1 MKYWIGFDLGGTKML
16 AAVIDSKNNIIARKK
31 KKTRAYEGS
40 DAAVNRIID
49 TIGEVVEEAGISFSD
64 VAGIGIG
71 SPGPLEL
78 DTGVVLSSPN
88 LGWENLPLKEIVEK
102 KTGCPTVVINDVD
115 AGVYGEYL
123 HGAGKGSRCIVGVF
137 PGTGIGGGCVYNG
150 EILRGSISSCMEIG
164 HIQMVP
170 NGPRC
175 GCGRNGCLEA
185 LASRLAVAS
194 QAAAAAARG
203 EAPALL
209 EASGGAVPAIKS
221 GMIADAIRNGDKSVE
236 LIVKNAA
243 NWLGRAVAT
252 TVNLLAPDVVVL
264 GGGMVEAMPELF
276 VMGVKEVLVEA
287 AIIQYG
293 KGGVPVKAAVLGD
306 DAGVMGAASWA
317 KHMLGEK
324 E

>member
-16 AAVIDSKNNIIARKK
+16 AAVVDSKNNIVARKK
-31 KKTRAYEGS
+31 KKTRAHEGS
-40 DAAVNRIID
+40 QAAVDRIVE
-49 TIGEVVEEAGISFSD
+49 TIGEVVAEAGITFAD

-88 LGWENLPLKEIVEK
+88 LGWENLPLRAIVEK
-102 KTGCPTVVINDVD
+102 KTGCATVVINDVD

-123 HGAGKGSRCIVGVF
+123 YGAGKGARCVVGVF

-150 EILRGSISSCMEIG
+150 ELLRGTTTSCMEIG
-164 HIQMVP
+164 HMQMVP

-175 GCGRNGCLEA
+175 GCGRLGCLEA
-185 LASRLAVAS
+185 LASRLAVAA

-243 NWLGRAVAT
+243 NWLGRAVASS
-252 TVNLLAPDVVVL
+252 VNLLAPDVVVL

-276 VMGVKEVLVEA
+276 VAGVSEVLKDAV
-287 AIIQYG
+287 IIPYG
-293 KGGVPVKAAVLGD
+293 KGGVPVKAAQLMD
-306 DAGVMGAASWA
+306 DAGVLGAAGWA
-317 KHMLGEK
+317 KRVIGEK